1 MELDELKKDAHH
13 CSRGQLTDTSGK
25 VNVLLQSYIGQSRVK
40 SFTLQSDTNFVA
52 QNAGRISR
60 ALFEMCLK
68 RGWSG
73 VATQF
78 LTLSK
83 CIDRRMRPEQSP
95 LRQLEELPI
104 EVS

>member
-1 MELDELKKDAHH
+1 MAELDELKKYANL
-13 CSRGQLTDTSGK
+13 SVKSGVEDTAGK
-25 VNVLLQSYIGQSRVK
+25 VNVLIQSYINQSRVK

-60 ALFEMCLK
+60 ALFEICLK

-78 LTLSK
+78 LNLSK
-83 CIDRRMRPEQSP
+83 CIDRRV
-95 LRQLEELPI
+95 RQDQR
-104 EVS
+104 